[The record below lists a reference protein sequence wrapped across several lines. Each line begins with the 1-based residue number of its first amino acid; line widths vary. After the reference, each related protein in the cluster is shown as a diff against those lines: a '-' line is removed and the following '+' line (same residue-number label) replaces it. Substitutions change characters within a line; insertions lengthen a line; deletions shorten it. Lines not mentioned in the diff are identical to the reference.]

1 MIQIF
6 HASKNFG
13 SKIALNDMSLKIHK
27 GEFVFITGPSGAGKT
42 TLLRLIFGVD
52 KPTKGQILINGI
64 NLSRIS
70 RLKLDL
76 LRRRIGFVFQD
87 FKLLNRKT
95 VFQNVAIAMEV
106 MGEPPSSIKKR
117 TRQILKAVDL
127 SNQEEASPLQL
138 SGGEQQRV
146 AIARAIVNN
155 PLILL
160 ADEPTGNLDPDIT
173 KGIMVLFRSINL
185 KGTTVLIA
193 THSKELLKDTD
204 QRIVILSGG
213 RIVGEK
219 EQYKT
224 ESRRISS

>member
-13 SKIALNDMSLKIHK
+13 AKIALNDMSLKIHK

-52 KPTKGQILINGI
+52 KPTNGHILINGI
-64 NLSRIS
+64 NLGRIS

-95 VFQNVAIAMEV
+95 VFQNVAIALEV
-106 MGEPPSSIKKR
+106 TGEPPSSIKKR
-117 TRQILKAVDL
+117 THQVLKAVGL
-127 SNQEEASPLQL
+127 SNKEEAYPLQL

-173 KGIMVLFRSINL
+173 KGIMILFRSINL

-193 THSKELLKDTD
+193 THSRELLKDTD

-219 EQYKT
+219 GQYKT
-224 ESRRISS
+224 ENRRISS